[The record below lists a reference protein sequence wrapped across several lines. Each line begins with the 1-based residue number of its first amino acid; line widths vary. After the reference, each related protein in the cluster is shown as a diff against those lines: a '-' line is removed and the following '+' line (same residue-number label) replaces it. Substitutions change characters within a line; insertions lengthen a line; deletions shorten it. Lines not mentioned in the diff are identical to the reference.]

1 LTHICVVQPVIASAE
16 VAIRDEIETVG
27 KLAVVASACP
37 YYKSVSI
44 FWYKIKLTASQI
56 QWHLD

>member
-1 LTHICVVQPVIASAE
+1 MTHICVVQPVIASAE

-27 KLAVVASACP
+27 KLAVVASAFP

-44 FWYKIKLTASQI
+44 FWYRIKLTAS
-56 QWHLD
+56 